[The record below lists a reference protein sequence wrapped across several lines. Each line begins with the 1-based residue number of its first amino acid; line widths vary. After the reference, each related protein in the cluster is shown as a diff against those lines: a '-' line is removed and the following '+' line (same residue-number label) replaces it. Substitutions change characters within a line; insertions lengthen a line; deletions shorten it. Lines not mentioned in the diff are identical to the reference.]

1 MAGPTTQNQYTP
13 QAVQFDGGLDYINPK
28 ISIAPGTLSACLNF
42 ERTDRI
48 GYTRIFGTERFDGGA
63 SPSLAYTN
71 LAYLV
76 LTSSLSEPTRTPIW
90 LLDADNNPLP
100 EMGAIVHSDA
110 VVQLVAITNY
120 DQWRLL
126 KYNIA
131 NSITV
136 KIGTANGN
144 TRTVTTLLTFNQ
156 GYSTSI
162 SPTPADAAVYTAG
175 RNTYFEELRDA
186 VGWPGEAAKPV
197 IGLHGY
203 KDQIYAIKDCR
214 VDYFTNGAHQV
225 FSNDLIRPHSDVSDV
240 NAFTVLDVHLL
251 SGSWGGGTATGLIL
265 STLPVG
271 PTLGAYDIHRPNTA
285 IIANA
290 LTLALPIAGVDI
302 NAWAA
307 QLWKSHSYAQ
317 AQEEST
323 TVGWHTVDVGFK
335 TSFIDGKSNGPFRVA
350 RRGKFSTFD
359 TDVITTSDF
368 GTVGSITDSTPGS
381 PAPGDS
387 TALVN
392 AATVPIALQEDTSG
406 SNKFV
411 QVNMN
416 DTVAPNLYEPAD
428 IYISNFPAFSGF
440 SGSGSLNVKGIQV
453 DIDVRGFPQNDGIR
467 QMTLNIQPVTADT
480 TILPGT
486 SPKTQT
492 IPVNQNPPSQ
502 QTVHRL
508 TFGDDAEL
516 WGLDAAGMKAA
527 MDSGW
532 GFKVQPYIQYLDSLR
547 SGRIDVLTV
556 KITVYY
562 TDTITNYYF
571 YDGVD
576 DVTADITNY
585 FKFSGDWSSNDAA
598 GTLQVTNIQPYATA
612 VRKYIKAG
620 DQIRTDPGGAGLLI
634 ATVGSDNMTFN
645 GLDPLNEL
653 EDNESRYEFIVANFY
668 GSDDFEALY
677 GVSGAG
683 RAFSWDGFY
692 FDRIYA
698 LQPDGK
704 LTQQELDD
712 KDKPR
717 HLADHQFHL
726 VLGYKPGA
734 MALSVSGNPQSYDG
748 VLGAT
753 EIDTGD
759 PIVGFAKMQGT
770 TLGIFCNKTIQGL
783 VGTSIDNFSLTVLQ
797 AYEGA
802 KEYTVCDV
810 GRPIYTSY
818 KGISFFDQSA
828 AYGDFVGQRLSYAVT
843 PFLIPRLQG
852 LVAPFGAVAASNG
865 PVCAIPIRSKNQY
878 CLIFGDGYW
887 LVMTLVG
894 GDQQPQFTIRSYGY
908 YNGGSFVGYMVPRAE
923 SSFIDS
929 KGTEH
934 VHIAPYS
941 TFTPTI
947 HYYVYELERSWTFDG
962 EGIPAYF
969 VTNDNFYGNLYDFDN
984 ARKARIHGVTL
995 GYAPLR
1001 CRVKTDYNPNSD
1013 VIVSEREA
1021 IEVNLPYSPA
1031 STLADDFVSAT
1042 SKNDPSARGRS
1053 FNYRFM
1059 SYNITSQPTTVPDP
1073 VYATVCPP
1081 FVIQAMLVQNTE
1093 NKGDV

>member
-1 MAGPTTQNQYTP
+1 MAGPNTQNQYSP

-48 GYTRIFGTERFDGGA
+48 GYTRICGTERFDGGV

-71 LAYLV
+71 LAYIV
-76 LTSSLSEPTRTPIW
+76 LTTTNSDPTRTPIW
-90 LLDADNNPLP
+90 LLDSSGNALP
-100 EMGAIVHSDA
+100 EMGAIVNSNGTR
-110 VVQLVAITNY
+110 QLVAITNY

-126 KYNIA
+126 KYNLA
-131 NSITV
+131 HSIPTS
-136 KIGTANGN
+136 IGTSTGH
-144 TRTVTTLLTFNQ
+144 TKVVSSVLTFNQ
-156 GYSTSI
+156 GYATAI
-162 SPTPADAAVYTAG
+162 SPTVPDAATYTDA
-175 RNTYFEELRDA
+175 RNTYFKDMRDV
-186 VGWPGEAAKPV
+186 VGFPGEAVKPV
-197 IGLHGY
+197 IGLSGY
-203 KDQIYAIKDCR
+203 KDQIYAVKDCR
-214 VDYFTNGAHQV
+214 VDYFTTGAHQV
-225 FSNDLIRPHSDVSDV
+225 FSNDTIRPHGAVDDT
-240 NAFTVLDVHLL
+240 NAITVLDVHLL
-251 SGSWGGGTATGLIL
+251 TGSWGGGNATGLIL

-271 PTLGAYDIHRPNTA
+271 PTVGAYDLRRPNTA
-285 IIANA
+285 TINNA
-290 LTLALPIAGVDI
+290 LTIAIPPAGVDMD
-302 NAWAA
+302 AWAA
-307 QLWKSHSYAQ
+307 ELWKSYSYAQ
-317 AQEEST
+317 AVEAST
-323 TVGWHTVDVGFK
+323 TVGWHPIDMGFK
-335 TSFIDGKSNGPFRVA
+335 TKFTGGKSNGPFRVA
-350 RRGKFSTFD
+350 RRGHFSNFD
-359 TDVITTSDF
+359 TDIITTSDF
-368 GTVGSITDSTPGS
+368 GTVGSVTDSTPGS

-387 TALVN
+387 WTLVN
-392 AATVPIALQEDTSG
+392 AATVPEALQDDTSV
-406 SNKFV
+406 SKFV

-428 IYISNFPAFSGF
+428 IYISDFPAFAGF
-440 SGSGSLNVKGIQV
+440 SSASSITVKGIQV
-453 DIDVRGFPQNDGIR
+453 DINVRGFPQNDGIR
-467 QMTLNIQPVTADT
+467 QMTLNIQPVSGAT
-480 TILPGT
+480 TILAGT
-486 SPKTQT
+486 SPKTLV

-502 QTVHRL
+502 QTIQSL
-508 TFGDDAEL
+508 TFGGSDEL
-516 WGLDAAGMKAA
+516 WGLSAAGMRAA

-547 SGRIDVLTV
+547 SGRIDVVMV
-556 KITVYY
+556 KVTVYY
-562 TDTITNYYF
+562 TSTISNYYF
-571 YDGVD
+571 YDGVN

-585 FKFSGDWSSNDAA
+585 FKFSGDWSTNDAA
-598 GTLQVTNIQPYATA
+598 GTLQVTNIQPVAAAT
-612 VRKYIKAG
+612 RKFIKSG

-634 ATVGSDNMTFN
+634 ATIDAVDMTFN

-653 EDNESRYEFIVANFY
+653 EDNNSRYEFIVANFY
-668 GSDDFEALY
+668 GSNDFEALY

-692 FDRIYA
+692 FDRIYS
-698 LQPDGK
+698 LQPDGTTT
-704 LTQQELDD
+704 LDDLDD

-734 MALSVSGNPQSYDG
+734 CTLSVAGNPQSFDG
-748 VLGAT
+748 TLGAT

-783 VGTSIDNFSLTVLQ
+783 VGTSIDNFSLTILQ
-797 AYEGA
+797 PYEGA
-802 KEYTVCDV
+802 KEYTVKDI

-828 AYGDFVGQRLSYAVT
+828 AYGDFTGQRLSYSVT
-843 PFLIPRLQG
+843 PFLLPRLQG
-852 LVAPFGAVAASNG
+852 LAAPFNTIAASNG
-865 PVCAIPIRSKNQY
+865 PVTAIACRSKNQY
-878 CLIFGDGYW
+878 WLGFGDGYW

-894 GDQQPQFTIRSYGY
+894 PEQTPQFTLRAYGY
-908 YNGGSFVGYMVPRAE
+908 YESDVFVGYMVPRAE
-923 SSFIDS
+923 SSFVDS
-929 KGTEH
+929 NGTEH
-934 VHIAPYS
+934 IHIGPHS
-941 TFTPTI
+941 DFTPTI
-947 HYYVYELERSWTFDG
+947 HHYVYELERSWTFDG
-962 EGIPAYF
+962 DGIPAYF

-1001 CRVKTDYNPNSD
+1001 CRVKTDYNANSD

-1031 STLADDFVSAT
+1031 SSLADDFVSAT

-1059 SYNITSQPTTVPDP
+1059 SYNISSQLTTVPDP

-1081 FVIQAMLVQNTE
+1081 FVVQAMLVQNTE